1 MKIDKKRKEFEKWA
15 NSEMKK
21 IQKMLLTEDFEL
33 QPIEQAKNPDTST
46 CAYSYPYKEIDI
58 RYSESIFDFWKDGDR
73 RSAWS
78 VLLHE
83 MIHPITDK
91 LYGVGYDRFA
101 SKSQI
106 ENEREQLT
114 DHFTNVIIKLTYD
127 RDNKRT

>member
-1 MKIDKKRKEFEKWA
+1 MAKNKGNKEFEAWA
-15 NSEMKK
+15 NKELKK
-21 IQKMLLTEDFEL
+21 IQKLLLMDDFT
-33 QPIEQAKNPDTST
+33 IGKIKSSGHATTST
-46 CAYSYPYKEIDI
+46 SEYRYPYKDVEIE
-58 RYSESIFDFWKDGDR
+58 YSDSLVTLWKRGEKKE
-73 RSAWS
+73 AFA

-114 DHFTNVIIKLTYD
+114 DHFTNVLMKAIYD
-127 RDNKRT
+127 RK

>member
-1 MKIDKKRKEFEKWA
+1 MAKTTKKTKKDFEVWA
-15 NSEMKK
+15 NKQLK
-21 IQKMLLTEDFEL
+21 DIQKILLTHDYQL
-33 QPIEQAKNPDTST
+33 DPIKSAGDETTSHSV
-46 CAYSYPYKEIDI
+46 YRYPYKDIEIAYAD
-58 RYSESIFDFWKDGDR
+58 SIFDFWSKGNVDDAYR
-73 RSAWS
+73 

-114 DHFTNVIIKLTYD
+114 DHFTNVIFNLIK
-127 RDNKRT
+127 KK